1 MYLIVNLWHLEMV
14 FKIVVQL
21 LQITDCDGNLI
32 LALTATVNYIHK
44 NVLII
49 NNGSVKILQYNLL
62 LIIMLCNER
71 SRAIA
76 NILS

>member
-1 MYLIVNLWHLEMV
+1 MV

-49 NNGSVKILQYNLL
+49 NNGSVNILQYNLL
-62 LIIMLCNER
+62 LVIML
-71 SRAIA
+71 
-76 NILS
+76 